1 MRLLA
6 ATLALLL
13 SLGPAAVA
21 GAVEGMPELPAT
33 PPVESRAAELDAL
46 FEILRTARSDAG
58 AVAAENGI
66 LAIWLQSGSDTV
78 DLMMTWTLAA
88 MEAKDYPAA
97 LDFLDRITQMKPD
110 FVEGWNKRA
119 TVYYLTDDYARAL
132 SDIRRVLALEPR
144 HFGALAG
151 LGSIL
156 RELGEDGK
164 ALEAYE
170 AALAVD
176 PHLDEV
182 KKAVEDLR
190 NKGVAG
196 RDI

>member
-21 GAVEGMPELPAT
+21 GAVEEMPELPAT
-33 PPVESRAAELDAL
+33 PPVESRTAELDAL

-78 DLMMTWTLAA
+78 DLLMTWTLAA

-119 TVYYLTDDYARAL
+119 TVYYLTDD
-132 SDIRRVLALEPR
+132 
-144 HFGALAG
+144 
-151 LGSIL
+151 
-156 RELGEDGK
+156 
-164 ALEAYE
+164 
-170 AALAVD
+170 
-176 PHLDEV
+176 
-182 KKAVEDLR
+182 
-190 NKGVAG
+190 
-196 RDI
+196 